1 VQAKGGVII
10 ATEKKLPLL
19 TDESSVN
26 KIEMLTDNIGVT
38 YSGMGPDFRLLVK
51 QGRNKAQNYY
61 RFWKEPIPV
70 NMMAKEM
77 ANIMQEYTQSGYV
90 GVERFLI
97 FQWCTPLWSELVDL
111 RF

>member
-1 VQAKGGVII
+1 MII

-19 TDESSVN
+19 TDESSVK

-51 QGRNKAQNYY
+51 QGRSKAQSYY

-77 ANIMQEYTQSGYV
+77 ANIMQEYTQSGYTV
-90 GVERFLI
+90 TITF
-97 FQWCTPLWSELVDL
+97 SDS
-111 RF
+111 